1 MPVAEK
7 PFPQFKGSRKIIV
20 LIRTGKCVN
29 LKQQEAGITS
39 NILCLLAGF
48 QFRSIFSKLISLG
61 ISAGGRGG

>member
-7 PFPQFKGSRKIIV
+7 PFPQFKGSTKIIV

-29 LKQQEAGITS
+29 LKQQEAGIAS
-39 NILCLLAGF
+39 NILCLLVGF